1 MDIVLTLSVLGSVAS
16 IIGLLLPA
24 KDWKTRGVHVTYGLI
39 VVVLSYSLISSQ
51 SDTEKYK
58 LELDRIRDIERS
70 ARKLSENSNQYSYIG
85 YAQATLAFLEKHK
98 ELYPE
103 TYERAKL
110 LCEKSDC
117 YSTSQDL
124 EHKYG
129 LIDLRSAY
137 SGLLKG
143 VTVLSSEDS

>member
-1 MDIVLTLSVLGSVAS
+1 MDIIFTLSILGSVAS

-24 KDWKTRGVHVTYGLI
+24 ADWKSRGVHVAYGLI
-39 VVVLSYSLISSQ
+39 VVALSYSLISSQ
-51 SDTEKYK
+51 SDSEKYK
-58 LELDRIRDIERS
+58 LELDRIKDIERS
-70 ARKLSENSNQYSYIG
+70 ARILSESESRYSYIG
-85 YAQATLAFLEKHK
+85 YAQAALAFLEKHK

-103 TYERAKL
+103 TYDRAKL

-117 YSTSQDL
+117 YSTKQDL

-137 SGLLKG
+137 SGLLRG
-143 VTVLSSEDS
+143 VTVLSSGGS